1 MKYRSLPFLLIAST
15 YPNISPDPRKTFYKE
30 FISNLSSYPVTYVVD
45 REGNIVGAPIYGNVK
60 KQLETIRLRIEGLT
74 E

>member
-1 MKYRSLPFLLIAST
+1 M
-15 YPNISPDPRKTFYKE
+15 
-30 FISNLSSYPVTYVVD
+30 TYVVD